1 MPIGNDFP
9 LSKVLMELTDQERED
24 FLNASQDND
33 DLLPADMDLEEYV
46 ERNARNFVNRR
57 EMFLIFVVIL
67 VVFVFFVGPIE
78 IAAVVISIFVKSPEA
93 GHHDG
98 SSSSKPP
105 RLRPFNNTSNGW
117 T

>member
-1 MPIGNDFP
+1 
-9 LSKVLMELTDQERED
+9 MELTDQERED
-24 FLNASQDND
+24 FLNAPDDTD

-57 EMFLIFVVIL
+57 EMFLIFIVLLIVL
-67 VVFVFFVGPIE
+67 FFIVGPIE
-78 IAAVVISIFVKSPEA
+78 VAAAFISIFVKSPEA

-98 SSSSKPP
+98 STPSQPP

>member
-1 MPIGNDFP
+1 MPIGTDFP

-57 EMFLIFVVIL
+57 EMFLIFIVLLIVL
-67 VVFVFFVGPIE
+67 FFIVGPIE
-78 IAAVVISIFVKSPEA
+78 VAAAFMSI
-93 GHHDG
+93 
-98 SSSSKPP
+98 
-105 RLRPFNNTSNGW
+105 L
-117 T
+117 